1 VILRDS
7 PHFHVGV
14 VPLAIAGRTQEV
26 AGNLR
31 AVQCDAA
38 HSLHHAARIPHFDLK
53 SFAAKDARDFEAFPL
68 GRNAR
73 VNPQSI
79 VIRADAGNP
88 LRGGVV
94 SPRCRAG
101 EPENFR
107 AAAASWATMIP
118 MAGAY
123 EQLLD
128 AAIQH
133 LEYLKSR
140 GVRHVAV
147 SPETLHALSQ
157 PLAIGTPA
165 SGPARAERQKP
176 AGSETG
182 APQPVAEQTSLLAL
196 PGEIVPG
203 PILDPQAKAAAFA
216 ALRERALA
224 CVKCAHLA
232 SSRKN
237 VVFGVGSIDA
247 PLMFIGE
254 APGADEDEQGE
265 PFVGKAGQLL
275 TKIIQATGLQRA
287 DVYIGNILKCR
298 PDTPGQSAGNRK
310 PTADEMATC
319 IPYLHEQIDLIRP
332 RVIVA
337 LGATAVEG
345 LLGKTIGITKLR
357 GTWKTYRSIPLM
369 PTYHPAYLLRNQ
381 AMSEKR
387 KVWEDMLAVMER
399 LGMPISEK
407 QRRFFLKA

>member
-1 VILRDS
+1 M
-7 PHFHVGV
+7 
-14 VPLAIAGRTQEV
+14 T
-26 AGNLR
+26 
-31 AVQCDAA
+31 
-38 HSLHHAARIPHFDLK
+38 
-53 SFAAKDARDFEAFPL
+53 
-68 GRNAR
+68 
-73 VNPQSI
+73 
-79 VIRADAGNP
+79 
-88 LRGGVV
+88 
-94 SPRCRAG
+94 
-101 EPENFR
+101 
-107 AAAASWATMIP
+107 P

-128 AAIQH
+128 ATIQH
-133 LEYLKSR
+133 LEDLKSR
-140 GVRHVAV
+140 GVRHVTV
-147 SPETLHALSQ
+147 SPETLRALSQ
-157 PLAIGTPA
+157 SVPAPLH
-165 SGPARAERQKP
+165 KP
-176 AGSETG
+176 A
-182 APQPVAEQTSLLAL
+182 APLVANLPIQSATSLARGGVRRPPPAISAPVAEQETLLAL
-196 PGEIVPG
+196 PGETVASQGLP
-203 PILDPQAKAAAFA
+203 LDPQAKAAAFA

-224 CVKCAHLA
+224 CVKCARLA

-247 PLMFIGE
+247 QLMFIGE
-254 APGADEDEQGE
+254 APGADEDAQGE

-310 PTADEMATC
+310 PTTDEMATC

-332 RVIVA
+332 GVIVA

-357 GTWKTYRSIPLM
+357 GTWKTYRGIPLM

-387 KVWEDMLAVMER
+387 KVWEDMLQVMVK